1 MKERDVSPASKQERL
16 LDLNNRW
23 NGGYPM
29 KNNAMAIGVRT
40 RIMAGIVG
48 KKWMLDFRTAIL
60 GQDLYKFLFAEQP
73 GVTP

>member
-1 MKERDVSPASKQERL
+1 MKE
-16 LDLNNRW
+16 
-23 NGGYPM
+23 GYPM